1 MARWRG
7 PGGARERAFI
17 ERLIQGS
24 GTVHRTFT
32 YGGRGCTDRSSGWT
46 MNAAWHAKHPMP
58 PRVTVEQRIAW
69 HLAHAQHCACRPIPA
84 KLRAQMRA
92 RRRAGKDAR

>member
-1 MARWRG
+1 
-7 PGGARERAFI
+7 
-17 ERLIQGS
+17 
-24 GTVHRTFT
+24 
-32 YGGRGCTDRSSGWT
+32 

-58 PRVTVEQRIAW
+58 PRVTLEQRIAW

-84 KLRAQMRA
+84 TLRAQMRA